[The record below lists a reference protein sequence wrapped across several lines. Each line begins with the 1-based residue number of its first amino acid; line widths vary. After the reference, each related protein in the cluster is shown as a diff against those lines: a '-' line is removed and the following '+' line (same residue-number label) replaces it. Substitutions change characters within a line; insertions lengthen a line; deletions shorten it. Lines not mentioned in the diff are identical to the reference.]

1 MFEAGKV
8 EIWVTKEIRDTV
20 GLYGRARL
28 RSREDRVGL
37 DYLASRP
44 RRQNRVKGS
53 SYHHW
58 LGQHRTGGKILQ
70 HAQKT
75 RGLIDR

>member
-1 MFEAGKV
+1 MLRWRFGTRKRYRDGFE
-8 EIWVTKEIRDTV
+8 
-20 GLYGRARL
+20 LYGRARV

-44 RRQNRVKGS
+44 RSQDRVHGMTC
-53 SYHHW
+53 HHW

-70 HAQKT
+70 HTQKT
-75 RGLIDR
+75 R